1 MKKGY
6 VLVGLLALWCFAC
19 AIWYLFGVKG
29 ASHDPVLFQPQP
41 VMIAIIEIMVMMLG
55 SFLLGFGLSWLMREP
70 LVLDLKEKVAE
81 ARDHLVYK
89 DRELAESQ
97 NNVEVAE
104 KRLRQADERIL
115 SLIDDN
121 ENRMKETGKE
131 RARADEAQRKIA
143 DQETRIKTLDGDANS
158 SRFRVRLLENEIAEK
173 EALIESLKIEIS
185 KHPVVEH
192 RDWSDHPFV
201 RPVQADDKEKDNL
214 TEIKGIGPVFEKKL
228 NSLDIYNFRQISEM
242 DGEAVQ
248 RLAEAIEVF
257 PDRIHRD
264 NWIGQATKLYAKKMG
279 E

>member
-6 VLVGLLALWCFAC
+6 LLIGAFALWCFAC

-41 VMIAIIEIMVMMLG
+41 VTIAIIEILVMMLG
-55 SFLLGFGLSWLMREP
+55 SFLLGFGLSWVLREP
-70 LVLDLKEKVAE
+70 VVLELREKLVEGM
-81 ARDHLVYK
+81 DHLVYK
-89 DRELAESQ
+89 ERELAESQ
-97 NNVEVAE
+97 SNVEVTE
-104 KRLRQADERIL
+104 RRLRQADERIL

-121 ENRMKETGKE
+121 ENRMKETETE
-131 RARADEAQRKIA
+131 RVRADEAQRKIA
-143 DQETRIKTLDGDANS
+143 EQESRIKNLDGDASS
-158 SRFRVRLLENEIAEK
+158 SRFRVRLLENELAEK
-173 EALIESLKIEIS
+173 ETLIESLKVEIS

-201 RPVQADDKEKDNL
+201 RPVKSDEKEKDDL
-214 TEIKGIGPVFEKKL
+214 TQIKGIGPVSEKKL

-242 DGEAVQ
+242 DGEAVT